1 MDYRVLGPLE
11 VGNPP
16 LALGG
21 GKQRAL
27 LAVLILNA
35 GRTVARSRLIDDLW
49 GERVPDTA
57 VKMVQIYVSQLRKAM
72 PGEVIVTRTSGYAL
86 DVAPSEVDLHR
97 AEQMLA
103 EGRAALEAG
112 EPDAASATLRR
123 ALALWRG
130 PALAEFEEPFAVAE
144 AARIEELQLA
154 LTEERIDADLALGRQ
169 AGVVGELEPLIA
181 RHPLRERL
189 RGQLMVALYRCGR
202 QADALAAFHATRRA
216 LDEEIG
222 LEPSPALRELER
234 RILRQDDLLE
244 LPQPRTSPPHASPA
258 SHPGQGAEPASPKAA
273 PVVRYAR
280 SADVN
285 IAYEV
290 TGEGPVDLVLVPGFV
305 SHLTMDRAEPRH
317 VRFLDRLASFA
328 RLIRFDKRGTGLSD
342 RPVGLPDLE
351 TRMDDVR
358 AVMDAAGSERAVLLG
373 YSEGGPL
380 ALLFAAAHP
389 ERVVGLALV
398 GSYAKRIDPDADYP
412 WALSREERRRRID
425 ALEADWG
432 FEAMLAG
439 MCPTTDTAMA
449 RWWGERC
456 RAAASPG
463 AVRALMEMNSLI
475 DVRSVLPTIRAPT
488 LVVHRSGDVRVVVGN
503 SRYLA
508 ERIPGA
514 RYVELPGSDHFVAVD
529 PDQILDVVEPWV
541 RALPAPPPQA
551 EDDAVL
557 ATILVV
563 DAAGGEGIVREEVE
577 RHRGRVSERPR
588 VAFFDGPTRAT
599 RCGLAIRQRLA
610 HSDVRIG
617 LHTGEVGGGSP
628 QAVEVAFAVARAARP
643 GEVLVSATT
652 RDLVPG
658 SGLRFLD
665 VGERRLSDAAG
676 TRRLFAALDDDAGDE
691 DHVPGASPRWTASR
705 H

>member
-1 MDYRVLGPLE
+1 MDFRILGPLE
-11 VGNPP
+11 VTSDGAP

-49 GERVPDTA
+49 GERVPETA

-72 PGEVIVTRTSGYAL
+72 PEEVLVTRAPGYAL
-86 DVAPSEVDLHR
+86 DVVPHDVDLHR
-97 AEQMLA
+97 AEQMLVD
-103 EGRAALEAG
+103 GRAALEAG
-112 EPDAASATLRR
+112 DPDVASATLCD

-130 PALAEFEEPFAVAE
+130 PALAEFEEPFAIAE

-154 LTEERIDADLALGRQ
+154 LTEERIDADLARGRH
-169 AGVVGELEPLIA
+169 AAVVGELEALIA

-189 RGQLMVALYRCGR
+189 RAQLMLALYRCGR
-202 QADALAAFHATRRA
+202 QADALSVFQATRRA
-216 LDEEIG
+216 LDEELG
-222 LEPSPALRELER
+222 LEPSPALREMER
-234 RILRQDDLLE
+234 RILRQDPLLE
-244 LPQPRTSPPHASPA
+244 LPQPTPAYAAPAPRGENQADLRSP
-258 SHPGQGAEPASPKAA
+258 GTG

-280 SADVN
+280 SADVS

-290 TGEGPVDLVLVPGFV
+290 TGQGPLEIVLVPGFV

-317 VRFLDRLASFA
+317 VRFLDRLASFS

-358 AVMDAAGSERAVLLG
+358 AVMDAVGSARAVLFG

-380 ALLFAAAHP
+380 SVLFAAAHP
-389 ERVVGLALV
+389 ERVTGLVLV
-398 GSYAKRIDPDADYP
+398 GSYAKRVGPDNDYP
-412 WALSREERRRRID
+412 WATSRDERRRHID

-432 FEAMLAG
+432 FEAMLTG
-439 MCPTTDTAMA
+439 MCPTSDPAMA
-449 RWWGERC
+449 RWWAERC

-475 DVRSVLPTIRAPT
+475 DVRDLLPAIRAPT
-488 LVVHRSGDVRVVVGN
+488 LVVHRSGDLRVVVGHG
-503 SRYLA
+503 RYLA

-514 RYVELPGSDHFVAVD
+514 RYVELPGADHFVAVD

-541 RALPAPPPQA
+541 RRLPASPPQA
-551 EDDAVL
+551 ENDGVL
-557 ATILVV
+557 ATILVA
-563 DAAGGEGIVREEVE
+563 DSAADEAIVHEEVR
-577 RHRGRVSERPR
+577 RHRGRMSERPR
-588 VAFFDGPTRAT
+588 VAFFDGPTRAI
-599 RCGLAIRQRLA
+599 RCGLAISRRLVHA
-610 HSDVRIG
+610 GVRIG
-617 LHTGEVGGGSP
+617 LHTGEVGGISG
-628 QAVEVAFAVARAARP
+628 QAMDAAFAVAQTAGP
-643 GEVLVSATT
+643 SEVLVSATT

-658 SGLRFLD
+658 SGLRFID
-665 VGERRLSDAAG
+665 VGERRLLDASG
-676 TRRLFAALDDDAGDE
+676 TRRVFAALDGEAAE
-691 DHVPGASPRWTASR
+691 AKNAPAASR
-705 H
+705 S